1 MVYFHLGL
9 ELNAEKPHKTFIMKH
24 LKLSFLLILAGIS
37 LKGIAQES
45 KPTNFKLSAG
55 ADFATSYLWRGF
67 ELGNSPAV
75 QPWGEFS
82 YKGFTLGTWGSYS
95 FTGDY
100 KEVDLY
106 AKYTYKTFTLNFVD
120 LFFPGY
126 EGLDQ
131 NFFNFKQSSTGHCG
145 ELGLSFNGSEKIPF
159 SVFGGVILYGTSTDP
174 NPSDSTKMNYSTYFE
189 LKYLGTLNDYPYEV
203 FAGFTPT
210 QSTFYLTNGFA
221 FINLGATVKKSI
233 KLTED
238 FSLPM
243 KLTLSLNPEIKK
255 IYLSLLISI

>member
-1 MVYFHLGL
+1 MQH
-9 ELNAEKPHKTFIMKH
+9 I
-24 LKLSFLLILAGIS
+24 KLTFLLILTVLSVAAR
-37 LKGIAQES
+37 AQETKPS
-45 KPTNFKLSAG
+45 KCQLTLG

-67 ELGNSPAV
+67 ELGNSPAA
-75 QPWGEFS
+75 QAWGEFS

-126 EGLDQ
+126 EDLDQ

-174 NPSDSTKMNYSTYFE
+174 DPSDSTKMNYSTYFE

-210 QSTFYLTNGFA
+210 QSTFYQTDGFA

-233 KLTED
+233 NLTD
-238 FSLPM
+238 NFSLPL
-243 KLTLSLNPEIKK
+243 KFTLSLNPEIKK

>member
-1 MVYFHLGL
+1 
-9 ELNAEKPHKTFIMKH
+9 MKYI
-24 LKLSFLLILAGIS
+24 KLAFLLILAGLSI
-37 LKGIAQES
+37 KAMAQET
-45 KPTNFKLSAG
+45 KPSNCQLSIG

-95 FTGDY
+95 FSGDN

-106 AKYTYKTFTLNFVD
+106 AKYTFGNFSLNFVD

-131 NFFNFKQSSTGHCG
+131 NFFNFSQSSTGHCA

-159 SVFGGVILYGTSTDP
+159 SVFGGIILYGTSTDP
-174 NPSDSTKMNYSTYFE
+174 DPNDSTSMNYSPYFE
-189 LKYLGTLNDYPYEV
+189 IKYLGNLNDNPYEV

-210 QSTFYLTNGFA
+210 ESTFYQTNGFS
-221 FINLGATVKKSI
+221 FINVGATAKKSI
-233 KLTED
+233 KITD
-238 FSLPM
+238 NFSLPI
-243 KLTLSLNPEIKK
+243 KLTLSTNPEIKK
-255 IYLSLLISI
+255 IYLSLIVSI